1 MIVLILVFRLV
12 IGEQMIDV
20 LGPEKRRRRTTQEK
34 IAIVQQSFEPGMT
47 VSLVARQHGVAASQ
61 LFLWRKQYQE
71 GSLTAVAAGEQVV
84 PASELAAAMKQI
96 KELQRLLG
104 KKTMEN
110 ELLKEAVEY
119 GRGKKVDSAR
129 ALIARGWGVSLV
141 SRCLRVSRAQL
152 HVILRRTDDWMD
164 GRRSRHTD
172 DTDVLLR
179 IHHVI
184 GVILPTYGYRRV
196 WALLRRQ
203 AKLDGMP
210 AINAKRVYRIMR
222 QNALLL
228 ERKPAVPPSKRAHT
242 GRVAVKE
249 SNQRWCSDGFEFCC
263 DNGER
268 LRVTFALDCCD
279 REALHWAVTT
289 GGFNSETVQ
298 DVMLGAVERRFGN
311 ELPASPV
318 EWLTDNGSCYRAN
331 ETRQF
336 ARMLGLEPKSTAVRS
351 PESNGIAESFVKTI
365 KRDYISVMP
374 KPDGLTAAKNLAEAF
389 EHYNEWHPH
398 SALGYRSPREY
409 LRQRAC
415 NGLSD
420 NRCLEI

>member
-1 MIVLILVFRLV
+1 
-12 IGEQMIDV
+12 MIDV

-119 GRGKKVDSAR
+119 GRNKKVDSAR
-129 ALIARGWGVSLV
+129 ALIARGWGVSFV
-141 SRCLRVSRAQL
+141 SRCLRGSRAQL
-152 HVILRRTDDWMD
+152 HVILRRTDDWKD

-172 DTDVLLR
+172 DTDVLRR

-184 GVILPTYGYRRV
+184 GELPTYGYRRV

-203 AKLDGMP
+203 TELDGMP

-249 SNQRWCSDGFEFCC
+249 SNQRWCSDGFEFRC
-263 DNGER
+263 DNGEK

-289 GGFNSETVQ
+289 GGFDSETVQ
-298 DVMLGAVERRFGN
+298 DVMLGAVERRFGS

-336 ARMLGLEPKSTAVRS
+336 ARMLGLEPKNTAVRS

-365 KRDYISVMP
+365 KRDYISIMP

-409 LRQRAC
+409 LRQRAS

-420 NRCLEI
+420 NRCL

>member
-1 MIVLILVFRLV
+1 
-12 IGEQMIDV
+12 
-20 LGPEKRRRRTTQEK
+20 RRRTTQEK

-152 HVILRRTDDWMD
+152 HVILRRTDDWKD
-164 GRRSRHTD
+164 GRRSRHSD

-184 GVILPTYGYRRV
+184 GELPTYGYRRV

-203 AKLDGMP
+203 AELDGMP

-228 ERKPAVPPSKRAHT
+228 ERKTAVPPSKRAHT
-242 GRVAVKE
+242 GKVAVKE
-249 SNQRWCSDGFEFCC
+249 SNQRWCSDGFEFRC
-263 DNGER
+263 DNGEK

-289 GGFNSETVQ
+289 GGFDSETVQ

-336 ARMLGLEPKSTAVRS
+336 ARMLGLEPKNTAVRS

-365 KRDYISVMP
+365 KRDYISIMP

-409 LRQRAC
+409 LRQQA
-415 NGLSD
+415 
-420 NRCLEI
+420 

>member
-1 MIVLILVFRLV
+1 
-12 IGEQMIDV
+12 
-20 LGPEKRRRRTTQEK
+20 TTQEK

-184 GVILPTYGYRRV
+184 GELPTYGYRRV

-203 AKLDGMP
+203 AELDGMP

-268 LRVTFALDCCD
+268 LRVTFALDCSD

-311 ELPASPV
+311 DLPSSPV

-336 ARMLGLEPKSTAVRS
+336 ARMLGLEPKNTAVRS
-351 PESNGIAESFVKTI
+351 TESNGIAESFVKTI
-365 KRDYISVMP
+365 KRDYISIMP

>member
-1 MIVLILVFRLV
+1 
-12 IGEQMIDV
+12 MIDV

-141 SRCLRVSRAQL
+141 SRCLRGSRAQL
-152 HVILRRTDDWMD
+152 HVILRRTDDWKD
-164 GRRSRHTD
+164 GRRSRHSD

-184 GVILPTYGYRRV
+184 GELPTYGYRRV

-203 AKLDGMP
+203 AELDGMP

-228 ERKPAVPPSKRAHT
+228 ERKTAVPPSKRAHT
-242 GRVAVKE
+242 GKVAVKE
-249 SNQRWCSDGFEFCC
+249 SNQRWCSDGFEFRC
-263 DNGER
+263 DNGEK

-289 GGFNSETVQ
+289 GGFDSETVQ

-336 ARMLGLEPKSTAVRS
+336 ARILGLEPKNTAVRS

-365 KRDYISVMP
+365 KRDYISIMP

-409 LRQRAC
+409 LRQQAS

>member
-184 GVILPTYGYRRV
+184 GELPTYGYRRV

-203 AKLDGMP
+203 AELDGMP

-336 ARMLGLEPKSTAVRS
+336 ARMLGLEPKNTAVRS

-365 KRDYISVMP
+365 KRDYISIMP

-409 LRQRAC
+409 LRQR
-415 NGLSD
+415 
-420 NRCLEI
+420 